1 MSINLPTTQKIADDI
16 LAVLEG
22 QLNQD
27 APANDKA
34 FLKVL
39 SIIMAYMDTL
49 LLKYAAERSKQNLAK
64 TATGDDLKNI
74 GLDIGVI
81 FKSAIAAVLKIEIIA
96 INGTVIPQNTPL
108 VGDAN
113 GLRYFSDS
121 EETATGGIATITATC
136 EIDGADGNLNPTET
150 LTLNTIIPNAQ
161 NIGTVTA
168 SLTDG
173 ANDEDQEVYRER
185 VLIAQRAVRGGGNA
199 FDHKIWAEE
208 VEGVFEAYPY
218 SGKPFDP
225 PTISYPG
232 DRTVYIQCDTDIDP
246 DGIPPTSLLETVQL
260 ALMKDPT
267 TQTGRPPLGITA
279 EIGLPGQ
286 TLFVEPIA
294 RELVQIIIYD
304 LATTLGNDTQVKD
317 DIESAVKQ
325 YLFNLHPFVDGIDQA
340 QNRQDPLTTPS
351 LSSIV
356 NDILL
361 INAASAN
368 EVTFTVA
375 AVPLDYYKIL
385 PHKMVKLDDI
395 TYVTT

>member
-1 MSINLPTTQKIADDI
+1 MSINLPTTQKITDNI
-16 LAVLEG
+16 LVFLEG
-22 QLNQD
+22 QLEQV
-27 APANDKA
+27 APTNEKA

-39 SIIMAYMDTL
+39 AAILAFSDTL
-49 LLKYAAERSKQNLAK
+49 MLKYAAERSKQNLAK

-74 GLDIGVI
+74 GLDIGII
-81 FKSAIAAVLKIEIIA
+81 FKTAIAAVLKIEIIA
-96 INGTVIPQNTPL
+96 TDGTVIPQNTPL
-108 VGDAN
+108 IGDAN
-113 GLRYFSDS
+113 GLRYFSDA
-121 EETATGGIATITATC
+121 EETATGGVATITATC
-136 EIDGADGNLNPTET
+136 EIDGADGNLNDSET

-161 NIGTVTA
+161 NIGTVTK
-168 SLTDG
+168 TVIDG
-173 ANDEDQEVYRER
+173 ANEEDQEVYRER

-246 DGIPPTSLLETVQL
+246 DGIAPPSLLATVKEH
-260 ALMKDPT
+260 LMNNQT
-267 TQTGRPPLGITA
+267 TGLLRPPLGLTD
-279 EIGLPGQ
+279 E
-286 TLFVEPIA
+286 TLYVESIA
-294 RELVQIIIYD
+294 RDLVAVTIYD
-304 LATTLGNDTQVKD
+304 LVVTLDNETQVKA
-317 DIESAVKQ
+317 DIDSAVKQ

-340 QNRQDPLTTPS
+340 QNRQDTLTTPS

-375 AVPLDYYKIL
+375 AVPLDYYEIL